1 MDSLHNK
8 KPYCPRAEEI
18 RTHGQRK
25 KTHNAQGLR
34 VIKGVTTNTTLE
46 EDAEEDALPIGRVL
60 IRKPDKPLKRKAVS
74 NNDTEKATEEGK
86 CDELLLSGSGNC
98 RVSKQKR
105 KFREGDMVWGKV
117 KSHPWWPGQIYN
129 PSFATSMAKRSRRS
143 GHVLVAFF
151 GDATFGWFTE
161 SNLVPFEPTF
171 AHKSKQT
178 MSRNFCDAVDDAI
191 DELGRRAALGLM
203 CGCSNSFS
211 STAREG
217 HIEVSV
223 PGYEAPVIYSD
234 RLVKEAKDGFQP
246 AQMLAFMQR
255 MAVSP
260 WCGEDRVISGIKFA
274 AQVRAYRAAIAVPVT
289 AEYRLALRLSQ
300 RGCLQDVAD
309 SEDVWDRHATFS
321 DKAGAYREALL
332 RAPVKD
338 ENGHSETKDQGRKS
352 VGEGETSYKE
362 DIYVFK
368 RRDGVDGNQSSAS
381 GGSLM
386 NGVEIR
392 EHAMLLGE
400 REETD
405 DVSKYVFQKRSQRK
419 EAQSVNGKK
428 GKNKAE
434 QGLYGEEYDI
444 QVRRRKIE
452 TTKPTSRLDKKN
464 VDKHPLKRK
473 ASEIET
479 SPGCCL
485 NTDLGTSDR
494 VGLKFRKTDMKKE
507 SHCCISNSNDK
518 SIPEK
523 SRTNLRNNTI
533 DEVDTEG
540 HILLEKQGEN
550 EHPTESNQI
559 KVDTSVELA
568 GENASIKDL
577 KNNLDNGAQEEIEV
591 PVDVHIGKVDGIG
604 TLRVPEC
611 LSDSRHNSQFV
622 DVHSNHGDYSSLKD
636 KACLDRME
644 ILTTV
649 AAVEGQGIVA
659 AVEGQGIS
667 NYPRFS
673 SENAIVILLKKDE
686 GIEERITSSGE
697 TEMSKIPEGHHVD
710 GHFGVLDVDKC
721 IPRTQEDVGNI
732 HIASETGIFETTES
746 AIGSEINVVAAGDT
760 LMFAN
765 EAMVDVFP
773 TSQSVPSLD
782 HTVGKKSVQE
792 TCHDE
797 INSMSTVL
805 LQNAMNS
812 CHNQLSLE
820 KQVTWNGNIQRLV
833 DPVKDASAGLADV
846 SHASHHDGVD
856 GIKDDDHGCST
867 LLPDQCKHQKVTQSD
882 EDLACSASHLHQ
894 LVEDLLFLA
903 VDPLYGIERGC
914 PEEICQ
920 AFLIFRSLTYRK
932 IQASS
937 NIGETSKHVE
947 PCIHIEGEDDKKE
960 ADVVEEPLISWS
972 GDKNVNVEHESNNVV
987 VQSGSNGVAIDVCS
1001 NAKSITKLSN
1011 TTRSHE
1017 AGTRARERKNR
1028 KFDTQSDSFSKTAK
1042 KLKASNLPDKFGS
1055 KQNTNRLSGMS
1066 GGDSREPVQQR
1077 KKTSR
1082 SSDSHKTPEEPMAL
1096 CMKFPQGFALPSEAQ
1111 LKARFVRFGQLDISG
1126 TRIYCQTGCARVV
1139 FKCASDAGAAY
1150 KYATR
1155 NSLFGQA
1162 NVKFRLKP
1170 VCQPKEETV
1179 VLQSSSESLKKGPV
1193 VFQSTDE
1200 PLKERKPSCE
1210 EAPSPLPDTLKTSI
1224 EDVPSS
1230 LSDNEIR
1237 DLGPSGLSGPKD
1249 EEALGDGTPTYEV
1262 QSSPLVQLKSCL
1274 KKPDESGNNSAKEFA
1289 RVTFL
1294 LEKELGSDLDDWKNG
1309 LSQTESSSDFMSA
1322 VGPVHVNNSVV
1333 APDLPD
1339 VSNQMLYLL
1348 KKCSEVVGDV
1358 RSTLGFVPYHYSV

>member
-1 MDSLHNK
+1 MDLLHNK
-8 KPYCPRAEEI
+8 KPSCPRAEEI
-18 RTHGQRK
+18 RTHDQRK
-25 KTHNAQGLR
+25 KTHTAKGLR
-34 VIKGVTTNTTLE
+34 VIKGVTTTSTLE
-46 EDAEEDALPIGRVL
+46 EDSEEDALPIGRVL
-60 IRKPDKPLKRKAVS
+60 IRKPDKPLKRKTVS
-74 NNDTEKATEEGK
+74 NNDTEKATEEAK

-129 PSFATSMAKRSRRS
+129 PAFATSMAKRSRRS

-223 PGYEAPVIYSD
+223 PGYEVPVIYSD

-260 WCGEDRVISGIKFA
+260 WCGEDRVISGIKCV

-289 AEYRLALRLSQ
+289 AEYRQALRLSQ
-300 RGCLQDVAD
+300 KGCLQGVAD
-309 SEDVWDRHATFS
+309 SEDVWDRHTTFS
-321 DKAGAYREALL
+321 DKAGTHREALP

-362 DIYVFK
+362 DIYLFK
-368 RRDGVDGNQSSAS
+368 RRDGVDGIQSSAS

-386 NGVEIR
+386 NGIEIS

-434 QGLYGEEYDI
+434 QGLYGEEYGI
-444 QVRRRKIE
+444 HVRRRKME

-464 VDKHPLKRK
+464 VDKYPLKRK
-473 ASEIET
+473 ACEIET
-479 SPGCCL
+479 STGCCL
-485 NTDLGTSDR
+485 NTDLGISDR

-507 SHCCISNSNDK
+507 SHLCISHDK

-540 HILLEKQGEN
+540 HILFEKQGEN

-559 KVDTSVELA
+559 KVDISVGLA
-568 GENASIKDL
+568 GIKDL
-577 KNNLDNGAQEEIEV
+577 KINLDNGAQEETEV
-591 PVDVHIGKVDGIG
+591 PVDVHIQKVDDIG
-604 TLRVPEC
+604 TSRVPEC
-611 LSDSRHNSQFV
+611 LSDSRHDSQFV
-622 DVHSNHGDYSSLKD
+622 DVHSNHGGYSSLKE
-636 KACLDRME
+636 KACLDRLE

-649 AAVEGQGIVA
+649 AAVEGQGIT
-659 AVEGQGIS
+659 
-667 NYPRFS
+667 NYPRPS
-673 SENAIVILLKKDE
+673 SENANNLLKKDE
-686 GIEERITSSGE
+686 GIEEQITSSGE
-697 TEMSKIPEGHHVD
+697 MNMSKIPESYHVD

-732 HIASETGIFETTES
+732 HMASETRIFETTGS
-746 AIGSEINVVAAGDT
+746 AIGSEINVAAGYILT
-760 LMFAN
+760 FAN

-773 TSQSVPSLD
+773 TTQSVPSLD

-805 LQNAMNS
+805 PQNAMNL

-820 KQVTWNGNIQRLV
+820 KQVTVNGNIQVLV
-833 DPVKDASAGLADV
+833 DPANDVSAGLADV
-846 SHASHHDGVD
+846 SHASHHDG
-856 GIKDDDHGCST
+856 GNRHKDDDHGCST
-867 LLPDQCKHQKVTQSD
+867 LLPDQCKHQKVIQRD
-882 EDLACSASHLHQ
+882 VDLACSAFHLHQ
-894 LVEDLLFLA
+894 LVQDLLFLA

-914 PEEICQ
+914 AEEICQ
-920 AFLIFRSLTYRK
+920 AFLVFRSLIYRK
-932 IQASS
+932 IQVSS
-937 NIGETSKHVE
+937 NIGETSKNVE

-960 ADVVEEPLISWS
+960 AEVVERPLISLS
-972 GDKNVNVEHESNNVV
+972 GDKNINVEHESNNVV
-987 VQSGSNGVAIDVCS
+987 VQSGSNGVSIDVCS
-1001 NAKSITKLSN
+1001 NAKSISKLSN
-1011 TTRSHE
+1011 ITRSQNHE

-1028 KFDTQSDSFSKTAK
+1028 KFDTRSDSFSKTAK
-1042 KLKASNLPDKFGS
+1042 KLKASSLPDNFAS
-1055 KQNTNRLSGMS
+1055 KQTTNSLSVMS
-1066 GGDSREPVQQR
+1066 GGDSREPIQQR

-1082 SSDSHKTPEEPMAL
+1082 SSNSHKSPEEPMAL

-1179 VLQSSSESLKKGPV
+1179 VLQSSSEPLKKGPV

-1200 PLKERKPSCE
+1200 PLKERKPSSE

-1230 LSDNEIR
+1230 LPDNEIR
-1237 DLGPSGLSGPKD
+1237 DVGPSGLSDGPKD

-1274 KKPDESGNNSAKEFA
+1274 KKPDESGNNSAKESA

-1294 LEKELGSDLDDWKNG
+1294 IEKELRSDLDDWKNG

-1339 VSNQMLYLL
+1339 VSHQMLYLL

-1358 RSTLGFVPYHYSV
+1358 RSSLGFVPYHYSV